1 MQSEGGKRNP
11 WVCIEDSSYFTVLA
25 WVREVASLFNYYF
38 SFPNKYELLLN
49 RVMIAGGLSSRNYF
63 QADKYTEHSITT
75 CISGKHHARLFKDS
89 LTWYRLSPLKMAQI
103 VSFYYIQLDWMCAIC
118 KEQYYHKKK
127 KRGVWHICHTIF
139 PHWEWTVSEHQ
150 KVKICSSL
158 TLCRINC
165 KEIRLHVLL

>member
-1 MQSEGGKRNP
+1 M
-11 WVCIEDSSYFTVLA
+11 CIEDSSYFTVLA

-127 KRGVWHICHTIF
+127 KRCLAHLSHNIPPLRMNRFRTSKGKNLFF
-139 PHWEWTVSEHQ
+139 PHP
-150 KVKICSSL
+150 L
-158 TLCRINC
+158 PY
-165 KEIRLHVLL
+165 